1 MRIAALLALILVL
14 AGCNQVR
21 SGYRPTFT
29 AEELGRYTNFIRFEG
44 EPTIR
49 NGKNLREEN
58 DELRRDGWVSIGSTT
73 YSDTLTSA
81 QELRS
86 LAREYKAELV
96 TRYHR
101 ETRNFT
107 TMIATSTGPGGAL
120 MMIPSTSSVS
130 TYTATFWVRQHK
142 TLLGLYGRNLN
153 QAEALRQGDAYGA
166 VVTLIVRGSIA
177 EQAGFQVGD
186 VITAVDGVEVAG
198 YTDMLNKYFRTHLPS
213 SDFRVTRGDIIFTV
227 AVPKEP

>member
-1 MRIAALLALILVL
+1 MRVAAFLALILVL

-21 SGYRPTFT
+21 NGYRPTFT
-29 AEELGRYTNFIRFEG
+29 HEDLNRFTNLIRFEG

-49 NGKNLREEN
+49 NGTNLREEN

-81 QELRS
+81 SELRS
-86 LAREYKAELV
+86 LAKEYKAELV

-107 TMIATSTGPGGAL
+107 TMTAVSTGPGGAL

-142 TLLGLYGRNLN
+142 IQLGLYGRNLN
-153 QAEALRQGDAYGA
+153 EAEALRQGDAFGT
-166 VVTLIVRGSIA
+166 VVTLLVRGGFA
-177 EQAGFQVGD
+177 EQAGLQVGD
-186 VITAVDGVEVAG
+186 VITAVGGLDVSG
-198 YTDMLNKYFRTHLPS
+198 YTDMLRKYNTSHLPS
-213 SDFRVTRGDIIFTV
+213 IDFRVTRGDIPFTV